1 MEKNMQFFENYI
13 SLESE
18 IVRLRA
24 VEPSDIDLLY
34 LWENDPETKI
44 VGNSPTPYSRFDLE
58 RYILSE
64 GDIFANKQL
73 RLMIVRKQD
82 NATIGA
88 VDLFDFN
95 PLHNRAGVGVLIYD
109 KSNRNRGYASDALK
123 ILIDYAFAALN
134 IHTLYCNVAPDNH
147 SSLKCLKKAGFAECG
162 LKREWNK
169 TPTGRQ
175 DELILQVINKG

>member
-1 MEKNMQFFENYI
+1 MEKNMQIFDNYI

-18 IVRLRA
+18 ILRLRA

-44 VGNSPTPYSRFDLE
+44 ISESPTPYSRFDLE

-82 NATIGA
+82 NQTIGTA
-88 VDLFDFN
+88 DLFDFN
-95 PLHNRAGVGVLIYD
+95 PLHNRAGIGLLIYD
-109 KSNRNRGYASDALK
+109 KNNRNKGYASDVLK
-123 ILIDYAFAALN
+123 ILIAYAFTALN
-134 IHTLYCNVAPDNH
+134 IHILYCNISADNH
-147 SSLKCLKKAGFAECG
+147 SSLKCLKNAGFAECG
-162 LKREWNK
+162 RKREWNK

-175 DELILQVINKG
+175 DEIILQLIR